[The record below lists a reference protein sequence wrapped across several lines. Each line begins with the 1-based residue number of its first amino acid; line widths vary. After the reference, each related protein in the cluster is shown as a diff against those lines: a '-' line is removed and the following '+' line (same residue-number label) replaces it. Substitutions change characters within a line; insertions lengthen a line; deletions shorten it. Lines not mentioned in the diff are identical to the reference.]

1 MSHARPITTQVLIEE
16 WNRKHQE
23 REEQQ
28 QRRNEIFSR
37 VALLVSLAAIFS
49 ITLYVGTVA
58 P

>member
-1 MSHARPITTQVLIEE
+1 MSHARPITTQVE
-16 WNRKHQE
+16 WDRKHHL
-23 REEQQ
+23 EEQR